1 MVKAMQSQRAV
12 YLAILSLVLFVAVP
26 FVGRS
31 SFFLQPVSIS
41 VGDDHFVL
49 VRETPLGATTARWK
63 AEIYV
68 PASGRECSDRGEDL
82 FQPRPFDTVRFPISD
97 ALAPCL
103 GTGRTV
109 VMTMEW
115 TVILFGWL
123 PLRPVTMTTTFGS
136 DT

>member
-1 MVKAMQSQRAV
+1 MQSRRAF
-12 YLAILSLVLFVAVP
+12 YWGLLSLFLFAGLPYVV
-26 FVGRS
+26 VS
-31 SFFLQPVSIS
+31 KLFLNPVSIS
-41 VGDDHFVL
+41 VGNEHFVF
-49 VRETPLGATTARWK
+49 VRETPLGMTTARWK

-68 PASGRECSDRGEDL
+68 PANGQECADEGEHL
-82 FQPRPFDTVRFPISD
+82 FQPRPFDTVRVPISD

-103 GTGRTV
+103 GTGRAV